1 MFKRRL
7 GKSGIE
13 INAMGLGCITLGGPW
28 ARTHR
33 GGEVFYPGKVDENE
47 IARAIHRALDLGV
60 NFFDTAANYGA
71 GRSERML
78 GRALVG
84 QRDKV
89 VIATKFGYLVDE
101 ENNRTDF
108 YGGDE
113 NSDEVAAHIRE
124 DCEASLRR
132 LGTDYIDLYQFHV
145 GGYSP
150 SKAARVRD
158 TLEELVEEGKIRWY
172 GWSTDNLEGA
182 RVFAQGKHC
191 AAIQHELNVID
202 DAPGMLSI
210 CDEFDQASINRSPL
224 AEGLL
229 TGKYHIGFK
238 FPENDFRNRDRFRK
252 NYIIPILGGLDTVRD
267 ILTSDGRTLAQG
279 ALAWI
284 WARSDRTIPIP
295 GFKTV
300 AQVEENVGAMH
311 FGPLTAE
318 QMKAIEIVLGRRQV
332 IE

>member
-1 MFKRRL
+1 MFRRRL

-13 INAMGLGCITLGGPW
+13 INAMGLGCITIGGPW

-33 GGEVFYPGKVDENE
+33 GGEVFYPGQVDENE

-71 GRSERML
+71 GRSERLL
-78 GRALVG
+78 GRAIVG
-84 QRDKV
+84 RRDKV

-113 NSDEVAAHIRE
+113 NSDEVAAHMRV

-132 LGTDYIDLYQFHV
+132 LGTDYIDLYQFHI

-158 TLEELVEEGKIRWY
+158 MLEELVQEGKIRWY
-172 GWSTDNLEGA
+172 GWSTDNPEGA
-182 RVFAQGKHC
+182 RFFAQGKHC

-202 DAPGMLSI
+202 DAQGCCPSAMNSTRP
-210 CDEFDQASINRSPL
+210 ASIEALWQKVSSL
-224 AEGLL
+224 ASTTSVSNSRKTTFE
-229 TGKYHIGFK
+229 TG
-238 FPENDFRNRDRFRK
+238 
-252 NYIIPILGGLDTVRD
+252 TVF
-267 ILTSDGRTLAQG
+267 GRT
-279 ALAWI
+279 I
-284 WARSDRTIPIP
+284 SSDTWRT
-295 GFKTV
+295 
-300 AQVEENVGAMH
+300 
-311 FGPLTAE
+311 
-318 QMKAIEIVLGRRQV
+318 
-332 IE
+332 